1 MIMKRNSI
9 IKQLICLICFLCLSQ
24 VLWAER
30 LTVYV
35 KDNQGMIYDAKIDVV
50 GPGNSASTLNLGPR
64 IYPALR
70 GGASYDIHVWDRG
83 KHIKVTIMMPIGSDL
98 IVEINVDNYPFTG
111 LLSVPEFVAYSPIQN
126 KNRDILRLFGFL
138 PDKQR
143 LIS

>member
-1 MIMKRNSI
+1 MKRNSI

-50 GPGNSASTLNLGPR
+50 GPGNTARTLNLGPR

-83 KHIKVTIMMPIGSDL
+83 KHIKVTIIMPIGKSL
-98 IVEINVDNYPFTG
+98 EVEINVDNYPFTG
-111 LLSVPEFVAYSPIQN
+111 LLSVPKIVAYSPIQN
-126 KNRDILRLFGFL
+126 RDREKPRLLGFL

-143 LIS
+143 LIG

>member
-1 MIMKRNSI
+1 MP
-9 IKQLICLICFLCLSQ
+9 ICFLCLSQ

-50 GPGNSASTLNLGPR
+50 GPGNTASTLNLGPR

>member
-1 MIMKRNSI
+1 MIMKRKSI

-50 GPGNSASTLNLGPR
+50 GPGNTASTLNLGPR

>member
-1 MIMKRNSI
+1 MKRNSI

-50 GPGNSASTLNLGPR
+50 GPGNTASTLNLGPR

-111 LLSVPEFVAYSPIQN
+111 LLSVPEFVAYSPIQSKYGN
-126 KNRDILRLFGFL
+126 MCKIWGIL

>member
-1 MIMKRNSI
+1 M
-9 IKQLICLICFLCLSQ
+9 CLSQ

-50 GPGNSASTLNLGPR
+50 GPGNTASTLNLGPR

-83 KHIKVTIMMPIGSDL
+83 KHIKVTIIMPIGKSL
-98 IVEINVDNYPFTG
+98 EVEINVDNYPFTG
-111 LLSVPEFVAYSPIQN
+111 LLSVPKIVAYSPIQN
-126 KNRDILRLFGFL
+126 RDREKPRLLGFL

-143 LIS
+143 LIG

>member
-1 MIMKRNSI
+1 MKNGNI

-50 GPGNSASTLNLGPR
+50 GPGNTASTLNLGPR

-83 KHIKVTIMMPIGSDL
+83 KHIKVTIIMPIGKSL
-98 IVEINVDNYPFTG
+98 EVEINVDNYPFTG
-111 LLSVPEFVAYSPIQN
+111 LLNVPEIIAYFPIQD
-126 KNRDILRLFGFL
+126 RDGEMPRLFGFL
-138 PDKQR
+138 PDMRR
-143 LIS
+143 LIG